1 MANKKNKVAKATVD
15 NAAKPAETTKVDTTK
30 VTKTE
35 SVKADNNQPVAATTV
50 TSKAKVDPPKK
61 EEKPQDQTKKEKQST
76 QKEVVQQKPK
86 KDKTPTVIAEE
97 VDPSEAVKTLAKSVG
112 APINSST
119 SSTDAKAM
127 LAYVGHQRFTNNE
140 DLKKN
145 FPEQY
150 NAINQAINAVWFLGM
165 IGIQQEMANMQAEGK
180 LQLIVAPEQ
189 VMPLQEMAEMFG
201 VKLATPKALLG
212 ATDGQLAIPFG
223 PQETII
229 PEELKDVKIAK
240 LEVPETDIEKVGS
253 DHEKICA
260 ALEYMLRKDRNIVIS
275 LMETIEWYRK
285 LCIHNATTADE
296 KLKIDGRQIDEWINE
311 IFHLVPVA
319 SLMKGIGR
327 AVYLYTKKENSPV
340 SAHCIIHGT
349 VPSVADDEVVRI
361 VRTFIQENFRYSL
374 EDKVDANG
382 NIIKTEKNEN
392 PAEDKAIQATM
403 GVIGTDYVD
412 KLMHDYTCSVPEG
425 ATDEQLAE
433 IKIARDRARR
443 IISLVRANY
452 YPGKVPPTNEQLRF
466 AVGKIV
472 NYYRSPMDKIAEFE
486 GPLPVLVGE
495 YPETKK
501 EETATEKKI
510 KQFS

>member
-1 MANKKNKVAKATVD
+1 MSSKKNKAAQAAAST
-15 NAAKPAETTKVDTTK
+15 AAKPAETAKADNTAK

-35 SVKADNNQPVAATTV
+35 KGNAETTQQVAAPAATE
-50 TSKAKVDPPKK
+50 KPAAAQPKK
-61 EEKPQDQTKKEKQST
+61 EEKAQTQAKTDKQPA
-76 QKEVVQQKPK
+76 QKGAAQQSKLK

-97 VDPSEAVKTLAKSVG
+97 VDPAEAVKTLAKSIG
-112 APINSST
+112 APTGSST

-127 LAYVGHQRFTNNE
+127 LSFVGHQRFTNNE
-140 DLKKN
+140 ELKKN

-165 IGIQQEMANMQAEGK
+165 LGVQQEMIGMQAEGK
-180 LQLIVAPEQ
+180 LQLIVSPEQ
-189 VMPLQEMAEMFG
+189 IMPLQEMATMFG
-201 VKLATPKALLG
+201 VKLASPRALPG

-229 PEELKDVKIAK
+229 PEELKDPKLAK

-253 DHEKICA
+253 DHEKICS
-260 ALEYMLRKDRNIVIS
+260 ALEYLLRKDRNIVIS
-275 LMETIEWYRK
+275 LIDTIEWYRK
-285 LCIHNATTADE
+285 LCINNASTTDE
-296 KLKIDGRQIDEWINE
+296 KLKIDNRRIDEWINE

-319 SLMKGIGR
+319 GLMKGIGR

-340 SAHCIIHGT
+340 SAHCIVHGAVPT
-349 VPSVADDEVVRI
+349 VTDDEVVLI
-361 VRTFIQENFRYSL
+361 VRTFIQENFRYNL
-374 EDKVDANG
+374 EDKIDANG
-382 NIIKTEKNEN
+382 NVIKTEKIEN
-392 PAEDKAIQATM
+392 PADDKAIQATM
-403 GVIGTDYVD
+403 GVIGVDYVD

-433 IKIARDRARR
+433 IKIARDSARKV
-443 IISLVRANY
+443 ISLVRANY
-452 YPGKVPPTNEQLRF
+452 YPGKIPPTNEQLRF
-466 AVGKIV
+466 AVGKII

-501 EETATEKKI
+501 EEAAAEEKK
-510 KQFS
+510 S